1 MKRSPSRL
9 AAAFLVLLA
18 AATPPAASG
27 QTSPDKEVLAVVGR
41 LFDAM
46 RAGDSA
52 MARSAFDAM
61 ARLVSV
67 SPPDSSGLHHVSVS
81 PVDGFLAAIGTPHT
95 DVWDERIFDTE
106 VRVDGG
112 LASVWTKYA
121 FYRGQTLNLC
131 GVDVFE
137 LALRPDGW
145 KIIHV
150 ADTRRTTNCW
160 KPPR

>member
-1 MKRSPSRL
+1 MKRSR
-9 AAAFLVLLA
+9 FLLA
-18 AATPPAASG
+18 AALLP
-27 QTSPDKEVLAVVGR
+27 VLAAPAPAQVQSAPEKAVMAVVAR
-41 LFDAM
+41 LFDGM

-61 ARLVSV
+61 AQLVSV

-81 PVDGFLAAIGTPHT
+81 PVDGFLAAIGTPHP
-95 DVWDERIFDTE
+95 DVWDERIFDTD

-121 FYRGQTLNLC
+121 FYRGETFNHC
-131 GVDVFE
+131 GVDVIE
-137 LALRPDGW
+137 LALRPEGW

-150 ADTRRTTNCW
+150 ADTRRTANCW
-160 KPPR
+160 KAPR

>member
-1 MKRSPSRL
+1 MARFPSLLVGTL
-9 AAAFLVLLA
+9 ALLA
-18 AATPPAASG
+18 TALPADGTAQASPE
-27 QTSPDKEVLAVVGR
+27 QDVMAVVHR
-41 LFDAM
+41 LFDGM

-61 ARLVSV
+61 AELVSV
-67 SPPDSSGLHHVSVS
+67 SPPDSSGFHHVSET
-81 PVDGFLAAIGTPHT
+81 PIDRFLAAIGTPHP
-95 DVWDERIFDTE
+95 DVWDERIFDAE

-121 FYRGQTLNLC
+121 FYRGEIFNHC

-150 ADTRRTTNCW
+150 ADTRRTANCW
-160 KPPR
+160 TGPRS

>member
-9 AAAFLVLLA
+9 AAAFILLLA
-18 AATPPAASG
+18 AVTLPAASG
-27 QTSPDKEVLAVVGR
+27 QTSPDKDVLAVVRR
-41 LFDAM
+41 LFDGM
-46 RAGDSA
+46 RAGDTA

-61 ARLVSV
+61 AELVSV
-67 SPPDSSGLHHVSVS
+67 SPPDSSGFYRVSQT
-81 PVDGFLAAIGTPHT
+81 PVDGFLRAIGTPHP
-95 DVWDERIFDTE
+95 DVWDEQIFDTE

-121 FYRGQTLNLC
+121 FYRGQTLNHC

-150 ADTRRTTNCW
+150 ADTRRTTDCG